1 MFTEPYEISQN
12 ALARALNL
20 PPRHINQIIH
30 GKRPITPRTA
40 ILLGDLFQS
49 GAPFWMKL
57 QAEYDI
63 DRTRRRGVRLDMARV
78 RANLRPIGLTVP
90 FDGGGN
96 LLTELLDQELADFL
110 RELRRDRTEHA
121 VAVGGDVA

>member
-40 ILLGDLFQS
+40 ILLGDLFGT
-49 GAPFWMKL
+49 GALFWMKL

-63 DRTRRRGVRLDMARV
+63 DLARRRGVGLDMARV
-78 RANLRPIGLTVP
+78 RTNMRPIGLTVS
-90 FDGGGN
+90 FDGGEN
-96 LLTELLDQELADFL
+96 VLTQMLDPDLADFL
-110 RELRRDRTEHA
+110 REIRRA
-121 VAVGGDVA
+121 A